1 MGADGSA
8 YIVVGIGV
16 TRTTFFAKTG
26 EAYACVN
33 GHPYKKAPP
42 PFCSQCGKPVRA
54 LALETATP
62 DFAAW
67 AKSLDKEPDDVW
79 EMLCEY
85 EGGIDVGLERKDAKF
100 YADLGVHH
108 VAGIESSERE
118 ENHLALGY
126 RLLDQDSDGR
136 SGPNT
141 YPVKDLAE
149 RAVFLTALAKELKVE
164 FLLPVQLYLTFHWS
178 V

>member
-1 MGADGSA
+1 MAGDGSA
-8 YIVVGIGV
+8 YVVLGIGV

-33 GHPYKKAPP
+33 GHAYKKAPP

-54 LALETATP
+54 LAQETATP

-67 AKSLDKEPDDVW
+67 AKRLEHEPDDVW

-85 EGGIDVGLERKDAKF
+85 EGGIDIGPKKKDAKF
-100 YADLGVHH
+100 YAELGIHH
-108 VAGIESSERE
+108 VAGIESSERDTT
-118 ENHLALGY
+118 HLALGY

-141 YPVKDLAE
+141 YQIVDLAE
-149 RAVFLTALAKELKVE
+149 RAAFLKALATELKIE
-164 FLLPVQLYLTFHWS
+164 FLLPVQLYLTFYWS